1 MFSLKI
7 QNAKNEIFELTHDSK
22 NYSVISVQ
30 GLAPPQTVVNTST
43 GGLIDGAFFNS
54 ARLQQRNIVITIVI
68 NGDIETNRQRLYKIF
83 NLKKPCKIFFQNEN
97 RNVQIEGYVETAECD
112 LFTQREKM
120 QISIVCPRPYFED
133 LNVIHT
139 ELAQIMREFEFPFDI
154 SEPIPFSEVVEN
166 PVCTIT
172 NYGDVECGVI
182 ITATI
187 TGSVMGLKIYNTTAQ
202 KYIGFDTSFS
212 SGDKITINTL
222 SGQLGATLLRAGTTT
237 NLLNLLSAGS
247 EWLKLDLGDNDFTFS
262 TISGSENV
270 QIEIIPTALYGG
282 V

>member
-83 NLKKPCKIFFQNEN
+83 NLKKPCKIFFQNEK
-97 RNVQIEGYVETAECD
+97 RNVQIEGYVETAECN
-112 LFTQREKM
+112 LFTQREQM

-270 QIEIIPTALYGG
+270 QIEIISTALYGG

>member
-83 NLKKPCKIFFQNEN
+83 NLKKLCKIFFQNEK

-112 LFTQREKM
+112 LFTQREQM
-120 QISIVCPRPYFED
+120 QISIICPRPYFED
-133 LNVIHT
+133 LNVIYT
-139 ELAQIMREFEFPFDI
+139 ELAQITREFEFPFAI
-154 SEPIPFSEVVEN
+154 SEPIPFSESVEN

-187 TGSVMGLKIYNTTAQ
+187 TGSVMGLKIYNTTTQ

-212 SGDKITINTL
+212 SGDIITINTL
-222 SGQLGATLLRAGTTT
+222 SGQLGATLLRAGATT

-247 EWLKLDLGDNDFTFS
+247 EWLKLDLGDNNFTFS
-262 TISGSENV
+262 TISGSENI
-270 QIEIIPTALYGG
+270 QIEIVSTALYGG

>member
-30 GLAPPQTVVNTST
+30 GLAPPQTAVNTST

-83 NLKKPCKIFFQNEN
+83 SLKKLCKIFFQNKS

-120 QISIVCPRPYFED
+120 QISIICPRPYFED
-133 LNVIHT
+133 LNVIYT
-139 ELAQIMREFEFPFDI
+139 ELAQITREFEFPFDI

-182 ITATI
+182 IMATI

-247 EWLKLDLGDNDFTFS
+247 EWLKLDLGDNDFTLS

-270 QIEIIPTALYGG
+270 QIEIVSTALYGG